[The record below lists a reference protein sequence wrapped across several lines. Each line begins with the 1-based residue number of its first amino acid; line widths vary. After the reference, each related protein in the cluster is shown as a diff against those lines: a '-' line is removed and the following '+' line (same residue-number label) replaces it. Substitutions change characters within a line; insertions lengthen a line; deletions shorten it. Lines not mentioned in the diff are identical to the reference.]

1 MLALQA
7 QGILRKVKT
16 QVPEFS
22 FLTFFPRKRK
32 RQKHGEE
39 TEAWWEGDIRKGERD
54 KKKKKK
60 NLLGLRRVPTWE
72 CGLKLQGIC
81 EQGSAGTW
89 RRCTQ
94 VSPLRPLLEE
104 RGQVVTAVATLDNIQ
119 VLSSLPSTGLAGSSQ
134 QASK

>member
-60 NLLGLRRVPTWE
+60 KPAGAEESSHV
-72 CGLKLQGIC
+72 
-81 EQGSAGTW
+81 GTW
-89 RRCTQ
+89 TQ
-94 VSPLRPLLEE
+94 APGNL
-104 RGQVVTAVATLDNIQ
+104 
-119 VLSSLPSTGLAGSSQ
+119 
-134 QASK
+134 